1 MSNIDLYFDKMEN
14 ILNFD
19 IIRKIYNIINIQI
32 IKKQKILKKYLNDD
46 ILLYKNAFYYDKNL
60 LIYKNNSNNIQIK
73 NKNHNNKFL
82 SYKLFKVDNNYIVN
96 SNILI
101 DNFTNNSNITIDN
114 NSSNIIIDNNIYLD
128 NNNNN
133 NILINNIN
141 GCNIKIIVKY
151 I

>member
-1 MSNIDLYFDKMEN
+1 MSNIDLYFNKMEN

-19 IIRKIYNIINIQI
+19 IIRKIYTIINIQI

-60 LIYKNNSNNIQIK
+60 LIYKNNSNNIKIK
-73 NKNHNNKFL
+73 NKNYNNKFL
-82 SYKLFKVDNNYIVN
+82 SYKLLKVDNNYIVN

-101 DNFTNNSNITIDN
+101 DNFTNNSNLIIDN
-114 NSSNIIIDNNIYLD
+114 NSSNFIIDNNIYF
-128 NNNNN
+128 NNSND
-133 NILINNIN
+133 NILFNNIN